1 MLNVVVWFSFK
12 GVFNCWIWSSS
23 HTRVKIKN
31 ACIMPKREPGYYV
44 SIREDF
50 LQQACSQFWHCQ
62 FWRQKVKKKYP
73 TDWLSKAM
81 ELDCSNWHNMNIKD
95 PPEFFFGN
103 ANAWCRKSYFAFRMS
118 FMHSFDV
125 RLKKYFFLLSF
136 SWADEKEKCAK
147 LTQLFAPSAS
157 CDGIH
162 FLRYKTS
169 NPFILLWK
177 STNWKYINI
186 KYMYMK

>member
-31 ACIMPKREPGYYV
+31 ACIMPKREPGYYI

-62 FWRQKVKKKYP
+62 FWRQKVKEKYP
-73 TDWLSKAM
+73 TDWLNKAM
-81 ELDCSNWHNMNIKD
+81 ELDASNWHNMNIED
-95 PPEFFFGN
+95 PPEFFFG
-103 ANAWCRKSYFAFRMS
+103 AESRILPFVCRSYILLMY
-118 FMHSFDV
+118 V
-125 RLKKYFFLLSF
+125 WKKYFFLLSF

-177 STNWKYINI
+177 STIWKYINI

>member
-31 ACIMPKREPGYYV
+31 ACIMPKREPGYYI

-50 LQQACSQFWHCQ
+50 LQQNCSQFWHCQ
-62 FWRQKVKKKYP
+62 FWRQKVKEKYP
-73 TDWLSKAM
+73 TDWLNKAM
-81 ELDCSNWHNMNIKD
+81 ELDCSNWHNMNIED

-118 FMHSFDV
+118 FIHSFDV
-125 RLKKYFFLLSF
+125 RLKKIFFPSFLFLSRWKGEMCETHSAFRPQRLLR
-136 SWADEKEKCAK
+136 W
-147 LTQLFAPSAS
+147 
-157 CDGIH
+157 H
-162 FLRYKTS
+162 
-169 NPFILLWK
+169 PFPQI
-177 STNWKYINI
+177 
-186 KYMYMK
+186 

>member
-1 MLNVVVWFSFK
+1 
-12 GVFNCWIWSSS
+12 
-23 HTRVKIKN
+23 
-31 ACIMPKREPGYYV
+31 MPKREPGYYI

-62 FWRQKVKKKYP
+62 FWRQKVKEKYP
-73 TDWLSKAM
+73 TDWLNKAM
-81 ELDCSNWHNMNIKD
+81 ELDCSNWHIMNIED
-95 PPEFFFGN
+95 PPEHFVWKCQCLVPKVVFCLSYVVHTFF
-103 ANAWCRKSYFAFRMS
+103 WCTFE
-118 FMHSFDV
+118 
-125 RLKKYFFLLSF
+125 KKYFFLLSF

-186 KYMYMK
+186 KYMYIE